1 MFTRFLS
8 AAAIGGLLLG
18 VAVKPVR
25 AGTDALHREYLTFS
39 APIALPGLTLAAGT
53 YTFEVPDA
61 PFSQSLVRVRSKDGL
76 HIYLTA
82 YTRVVSRP
90 WGDDVPHVTFSEG
103 APGAAQPINIWYPMG
118 GDNGRQF
125 IYN

>member
-39 APIALPGLTLAAGT
+39 APIALPGVTLAAGT

-61 PFSQSLVRVRSKDGL
+61 PFSPSLVRVRSKDGQ
-76 HIYLTA
+76 HVYLTQFA
-82 YTRVVSRP
+82 REVSRP
-90 WGDDVPHVTFSEG
+90 GGDNVPHVTFGEA
-103 APGAAQPINIWYPMG
+103 APGTAQPINIWYPMG